1 MTSKTKPESEDGCRL
16 LLWLVLAWK
25 GSLMPQDMSSE
36 QTYSIQADTC
46 WGVGCCVWCVDDM
59 IWRPPDVEGEVLCG
73 WQVGVRERQRLC
85 RGNRGPW
92 EDLRCTIL
100 YNGWRVGI
108 IIWTPSKGCIHHR
121 SSHPS
126 SCSPCRQWS
135 RGDTPLPAM
144 WAAGCDRAWLSPV
157 KLWWSRWWLWWLR
170 WWFWW
175 TWWCKPPQ
183 RMEWIGWRVDSHVVQ
198 VRVPPEVAVVLLV
211 SV

>member
-36 QTYSIQADTC
+36 QTYSIQADIC
-46 WGVGCCVWCVDDM
+46 WGVRLSCMMVLM
-59 IWRPPDVEGEVLCG
+59 TMRPPDVEGEVLCG

-108 IIWTPSKGCIHHR
+108 IIWTPSKGCIHHYY
-121 SSHPS
+121 HIHHHVDLAANGPGVTLL
-126 SCSPCRQWS
+126 CQPCGPRVVIGLGSLLLSYDDRYDDYVGGDVNLLREWS
-135 RGDTPLPAM
+135 
-144 WAAGCDRAWLSPV
+144 
-157 KLWWSRWWLWWLR
+157 
-170 WWFWW
+170 
-175 TWWCKPPQ
+175 
-183 RMEWIGWRVDSHVVQ
+183 E
-198 VRVPPEVAVVLLV
+198 
-211 SV
+211 